1 MPTDAVKAFNVAVA
15 HREAGDY
22 STSVQAYQSAI
33 AMEPRMAEAYL
44 NVAFVLSELRRFVE
58 AEHAYRHALGVRK
71 WPAQTAAA
79 ASHNLGVLLDSL
91 GRSSDATAAYKQAL
105 KYKPDFG
112 PSLEILESAQDTT
125 ANAIEAGEPPTF
137 VALIN
142 AGNEAFERGAHSD
155 AERHYRLAVPLRD
168 VRWEGAAYVGL
179 GAALHGGGR
188 LQEAKH
194 VLMAGAKLNP
204 SSPGML
210 SNLATVRSDLGEWKG
225 AAGTWRRALALTPA
239 DAVRYSSAAAS
250 LQRGTRPADAIP
262 FLRSAAAL
270 DPTNWQRHYA
280 HAHACLKMAF
290 LTGATAAGAGAA
302 TLDATPDAEDAAEA
316 FEALRPLHRPPIS
329 LRMRAEAGAEPPWT
343 RYDGRGLVG
352 DEPPPLDSAALGR
365 AQSTRRAE
373 AARAG
378 RQKGV
383 IVYKLGPKSSELEN
397 LRLSLRLLTRFHNRK
412 FRYPVLVAHDLEAT
426 ASLSESLRAELRL
439 LAQGAPLRFE
449 QLDAHALP
457 SWLPA
462 RSVPEKVLGFP
473 IAYRHMIR
481 WKAGLMW
488 RMASLEQYEYIW
500 LLDTDAF
507 LLGPLTYDVF
517 GLMAARNASYGYADV
532 HGEDPSI
539 VGGLS
544 ECVSK
549 YVRARPSLNVASTI
563 FGRGFRTRQGKWDG
577 TKFYTNFQVAR
588 RDFGNS
594 AGYRDLFDF
603 IDRDG
608 GIYRHRWGADP
619 ILFLAVTL
627 LLDETRIVHFDDV
640 PYLHQHLVANLP
652 ARPPDAIDAAAAED
666 CVAEEAEAIDAA
678 AAAVAGSSGPTLAG
692 VLLFISDAAH
702 AAAAVDSLQRHHTR
716 QLASWA
722 REQPHCRGLVVQ
734 PCVTDGFAPDEM
746 AIITTHLKA
755 MPDGMSALPLQ
766 RCAALAGHRAALAT
780 GSAPVA
786 QGTQAALE
794 ALAGLPQEKAA
805 EAEAAA
811 TVLHVASWLRAAAI
825 PQRLLSTPLLLLCVD
840 DADPRTMAAMLGAR
854 VSKAHA
860 INVCDV
866 PALDGGN
873 SPLPSLRVG
882 PAHPALSAEADY
894 LLGAAAGCLQNN
906 ATNT

>member
-1 MPTDAVKAFNVAVA
+1 MPSAAVKAFNAAVA
-15 HREAGDY
+15 HREAGDF
-22 STSVQAYQSAI
+22 STSAQAYQSAI

-44 NVAFVLSELRRFVE
+44 NVAFVLSELRRFDE

-71 WPAQTAAA
+71 WPAQTAAT

-91 GRSSDATAAYKQAL
+91 GRSSEATAAYKQAL

-112 PSLEILESAQDTT
+112 PSLEILEDTT

-168 VRWEGAAYVGL
+168 ARREGAAYVGL

-225 AAGTWRRALALTPA
+225 AAGTWRRALALTPS
-239 DAVRYSSAAAS
+239 DAGRYSSAAAS

-280 HAHACLKMAF
+280 LAHACLKMAF
-290 LTGATAAGAGAA
+290 LTGATVGAGAAA
-302 TLDATPDAEDAAEA
+302 TLDATPDAEYAAEA

-329 LRMRAEAGAEPPWT
+329 LRMRAESGAEPPWT

-383 IVYKLGPKSSELEN
+383 IVYKLGPKSSELDN
-397 LRLSLRLLTRFHNRK
+397 LRLSLRLLTRYHNRK
-412 FRYPVLVAHDLEAT
+412 FRYPVLVAFDLEAV
-426 ASLSESLRAELRL
+426 ASLSESVRAEMRQ
-439 LAQGAPLRFE
+439 LAQGAPLSFE
-449 QLDAHALP
+449 QLDAHTLP

-473 IAYRHMIR
+473 VAYRHMIR

-588 RDFGNS
+588 RDFGNL

-619 ILFLAVTL
+619 ILFQADCPPHQSECPPHQIDIEQVLKTVRARLKVMMQMRIL
-627 LLDETRIVHFDDV
+627 KCKEPKRCSEGFGKPLDERI
-640 PYLHQHLVANLP
+640 
-652 ARPPDAIDAAAAED
+652 R
-666 CVAEEAEAIDAA
+666 
-678 AAAVAGSSGPTLAG
+678 
-692 VLLFISDAAH
+692 
-702 AAAAVDSLQRHHTR
+702 
-716 QLASWA
+716 
-722 REQPHCRGLVVQ
+722 
-734 PCVTDGFAPDEM
+734 
-746 AIITTHLKA
+746 
-755 MPDGMSALPLQ
+755 GMSIPELSDLCD
-766 RCAALAGHRAALAT
+766 R
-780 GSAPVA
+780 
-786 QGTQAALE
+786 GTVFDQ
-794 ALAGLPQEKAA
+794 
-805 EAEAAA
+805 
-811 TVLHVASWLRAAAI
+811 
-825 PQRLLSTPLLLLCVD
+825 
-840 DADPRTMAAMLGAR
+840 
-854 VSKAHA
+854 
-860 INVCDV
+860 
-866 PALDGGN
+866 
-873 SPLPSLRVG
+873 
-882 PAHPALSAEADY
+882 
-894 LLGAAAGCLQNN
+894 
-906 ATNT
+906 